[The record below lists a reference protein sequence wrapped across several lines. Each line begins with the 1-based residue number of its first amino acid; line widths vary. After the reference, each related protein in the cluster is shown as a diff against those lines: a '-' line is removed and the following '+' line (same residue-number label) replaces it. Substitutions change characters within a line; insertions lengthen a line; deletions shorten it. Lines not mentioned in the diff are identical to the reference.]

1 MRPRGVALV
10 KPGILA
16 GITLAAVFLHLIGA
30 VMEPLL
36 FADRFFVT
44 QPEQAIDLA
53 TGDAVWIRPVSLANR
68 RAQDAWLRRC
78 AALSALSHPHLV
90 PLADFGLAGQASC
103 FEAWVCKHPPSRWKA
118 RDPHTA
124 ASLSEVAAFLMSRG
138 LAPGRLQ
145 WASVIDRS
153 GRLALMPDD
162 ETGLTL
168 SEDRDGDIGCE
179 RSAARLAQQ
188 ARRLEAL
195 VADCGGPDEHSR
207 PAGLTPRP
215 LHGADPACAF
225 GEQAAELTERLA
237 DVLKG
242 GVSGRP
248 RVVRFAIGN
257 GPVRMVLWRM
267 LARTSRLQGYIPV
280 ASAVLQGDG
289 LHAVAHERWR
299 EAVVGRHVLLVHP
312 GTGSHADVD
321 AALFFL
327 SLGLSSDL
335 PHVLLHIEEPSMAGG
350 SSSPAAW
357 AGESRTLRVRE
368 ESAGYL
374 TGSPAGASLL
384 PVPAI
389 VPPPIQ
395 AWTPGRSHDAL
406 YSSPVTLA
414 VFDAA
419 ASGRHA
425 QAERLLRETMGRS
438 ARRHDEPAAGEAA
451 LALGRLLLVRGQLT
465 PALRAF
471 DMARQHFEQARLA
484 ARAICAAVFMGL
496 GWTDAG
502 RFSEAEAALRSAAIA
517 AKEMSELSTH
527 AFAGL
532 ALARC
537 LYWQDRHAEALEWLH
552 LPPSA
557 GHTPEEPAVEPVTT
571 DTAEWIRLGRATCA
585 RERLCGA
592 STTGGLERVGAGAWA
607 IGGLDPGVARA
618 CMAAR
623 IAIAT
628 DDLASAG
635 RAAAEARDRA
645 ERSGNPTELAAACCA
660 KAALFG
666 ALGDITLLRQQVK
679 EGTDAARRA
688 HAPLRA
694 LRLRVL
700 LAQALVNAGR
710 EVEARPLVARLSR
723 WDPRRLPVVVGLPLE
738 RLIRGEG
745 RTRAPSPR
753 GPGLAPGS
761 QPRSA
766 MVEAV
771 VEILGVCQAFDDEA
785 AALRQVAAILRERMR
800 AVSVA
805 CFGRERDVTMVL
817 AADGGRQL
825 AEAVARRAIDAGLA
839 ISPSST
845 ESGLEAGVPVRFA
858 GAIIGAF
865 GCRWAADVM
874 PDWAH
879 AGAVLAAA
887 SAAVAPCLRTALDRR
902 ALPEDASGAAED
914 EIVGISE
921 ATANLRREIAR
932 AAPAPFNVVIEGESG
947 TGKELVARAI
957 HRLGPR
963 RHRPLCALNCAALTD
978 DLIEAELFGHARGAF
993 TGAVTE
999 RKGLFEEADRG
1010 ILVLDEVSEL
1020 TARAQAKLLRAV
1032 QEGEVRRIGENF
1044 SRSVDVR
1051 IIAATN
1057 RPLRPAADAGA
1068 FRRDLLYRL
1077 EVIRIAVPPLRSR
1090 VEDIP
1095 LLAAH
1100 FWRAATARLES
1111 RCTLAPAT
1119 LAALARYDWP
1129 GNVRELQNVM
1139 AALAVAAGR
1148 RGSVGSDRLPTLIAE
1163 RAAADAGARNLDD
1176 ARRVFEAT
1184 FVRAA
1189 LARAGGR
1196 RAQAAHDLGLT
1207 RQGLAKLMAR
1217 LGIE

>member
-1 MRPRGVALV
+1 MRPRGAALV

-53 TGDAVWIRPVSLANR
+53 TGDPVWIRRVSLANR

-90 PLADFGLAGQASC
+90 PLADFGPAGQASC
-103 FEAWVCKHPPSRWKA
+103 FEAWVCSHPPSRWKA
-118 RDPHTA
+118 RDPFTA
-124 ASLSEVAAFLMSRG
+124 ASLTEVAAFLMSRG

-168 SEDRDGDIGCE
+168 AEDRDGDIAGE
-179 RSAARLAQQ
+179 RSAARLARQ

-195 VADCGGPDEHSR
+195 VADCGGPDGHSG
-207 PAGLTPRP
+207 PAGLTLRP
-215 LHGADPACAF
+215 SYGADPPRAF
-225 GEQAAELTERLA
+225 GEQAAELTERLI

-289 LHAVAHERWR
+289 LHALAHERWR

-335 PHVLLHIEEPSMAGG
+335 PHVLLHIEEPSMACG

-384 PVPAI
+384 PVPAT

-395 AWTPGRSHDAL
+395 AWTPGRSHDAR

-425 QAERLLRETMGRS
+425 EAERLLRETMGRS

-471 DMARQHFEQARLA
+471 DVARQHFEQARLA

-502 RFSEAEAALRSAAIA
+502 RFSEAEAGLRSAAIA
-517 AKEMSELSTH
+517 ANEMSERSTH

-537 LYWQDRHAEALEWLH
+537 LYWQDRHAEALEWLR
-552 LPPSA
+552 PPSSA
-557 GHTPEEPAVEPVTT
+557 GHTPDEPAVEPVTIAS
-571 DTAEWIRLGRATCA
+571 AEWMRLGRATCV

-592 STTGGLERVGAGAWA
+592 STTGGLEQVGAGAWA

-645 ERSGNPTELAAACCA
+645 ARSGNPTELAAACFA

-679 EGTDAARRA
+679 EGTEAARRA

-723 WDPRRLPVVVGLPLE
+723 WDPRRLPVVVGLPLG

-745 RTRAPSPR
+745 RTRASSPR

-766 MVEAV
+766 MIEAV

-817 AADGGRQL
+817 AADGGCHL

-902 ALPEDASGAAED
+902 ALPAEASGAAED
-914 EIVGISE
+914 EIVGVSE

-978 DLIEAELFGHARGAF
+978 DLIEAELFGHSRGAF

-1032 QEGEVRRIGENF
+1032 QEGEIRRIGENF

-1100 FWRAATARLES
+1100 FWRAATARIES

-1196 RAQAAHDLGLT
+1196 RAQASHDLGLT